1 MTLKHPGLWRFFI
14 LGICVAEGLI
24 STSVVEQ
31 LVKPDGW
38 SRASRPAS
46 STDSSGLSATWLPFE
61 EGAQTSLWSVEVYG
75 CASRLC
81 AEQDSTLRV
90 PASLAASAGIITT

>member
-1 MTLKHPGLWRFFI
+1 VAFFI

-90 PASLAASAGIITT
+90 SASLAASAGIITT